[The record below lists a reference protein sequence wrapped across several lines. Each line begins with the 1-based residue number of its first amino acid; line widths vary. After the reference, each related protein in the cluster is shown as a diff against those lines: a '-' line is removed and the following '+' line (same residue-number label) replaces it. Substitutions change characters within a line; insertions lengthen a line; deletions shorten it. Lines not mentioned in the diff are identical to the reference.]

1 MVIYTLVAAIL
12 LISAIVLVT
21 VGSRNEGKENLMFI
35 GFILAGLWLLWC
47 LSPIM
52 NLTDK
57 L

>member
-12 LISAIVLVT
+12 LISAIVLVA

-57 L
+57 I